1 MLFQLDLPTVRPFPM
16 EVMRLPIHGDLL
28 QIVGTARV
36 SLHKPVPT
44 PGRPGFTT
52 KTVGMA
58 KLRNSWH
65 LNVQALRFAWNEQ
78 KQVFRKSGPCILLA
92 FCLWQPTR
100 NGVTMQVFVGS
111 MRRAALCAGAHRAPV
126 AQLDRA
132 LVSGNGGFQ
141 SCCLLSVVYSGV
153 RWGYLWQFGLVWA

>member
-1 MLFQLDLPTVRPFPM
+1 MGIAPSSWNGASFSSQTSANTRK
-16 EVMRLPIHGDLL
+16 
-28 QIVGTARV
+28 VG
-36 SLHKPVPT
+36 LT
-44 PGRPGFTT
+44 P

-65 LNVQALRFAWNEQ
+65 LNLQALRFAWNGQ
-78 KQVFRKSGPCILLA
+78 KMFRQRNRDLA
-92 FCLWQPTR
+92 SCWSFCLWQPTR

-141 SCCLLSVVYSGV
+141 SCCLLSVAYSGV

>member
-1 MLFQLDLPTVRPFPM
+1 M
-16 EVMRLPIHGDLL
+16 G
-28 QIVGTARV
+28 IVPNSWNGASFSSQTSANTR
-36 SLHKPVPT
+36 K
-44 PGRPGFTT
+44 PGFTT

-58 KLRNSWH
+58 KLRNS
-65 LNVQALRFAWNEQ
+65 LSILTCKPFASPGMNRNRCFGSEIAFQ
-78 KQVFRKSGPCILLA
+78 PCILLA